1 MSRPLVSMHAHS
13 GTILRGPDD
22 ADKELT
28 EAILATCQGYS
39 DTFRKFFSS
48 YDKSGEGLLNE
59 LVFRRIIRGLGVHGP
74 TDALNRA
81 IETATDPHT
90 GMVSYDKFIAQ
101 FTFKGA
107 IPPEGAVSTSG
118 YLHSRILGAHSSA
131 PESNADM
138 SKSRSTVYGDYTDVI
153 DDRAVAG
160 APSERTDY
168 NLQAELKKE
177 GAAQKAREDA
187 LGTEL
192 GVSLKLIATQIAQ
205 KGSCVKVFRTKFDRG
220 HNGSI
225 TRQQFLLG
233 VRYLGIPS
241 DLVSNED
248 IDEIYNAFCS
258 ADGTLSVFEFETLVH
273 AGEEGKVLTR
283 MVQDRQARSTR
294 DARHDVAVLLES
306 GKDLGASRGER
317 RPLRRE
323 GSTVNVGSMHA
334 SELGTSTAANA
345 NVNTNMN
352 ASKAIAIGAAASSMQ
367 ANLLRFNEDQILAAI
382 KRRIASICTNKF
394 SSFGDCMANAQ
405 DYNRKVT
412 PESLRKF
419 IVAQAPELCPEY
431 AEKLL
436 GALVTQEKLRQYA
449 NSLGVNVADIS
460 PAVVASQPD
469 PSHISAVVFNELY
482 KLPGAADSGKQRL
495 DEEIW
500 AAVTLVSTTE
510 AHVVSKAALQ
520 QSLAHHQRNQYQC
533 VDDPPTPLELSTT
546 APLSRS
552 RAQSR
557 AAFATD
563 PNAYFNADAPDTFS
577 DYIQYKNDPTAGGGT
592 PNGRRLRQ
600 SMQRM
605 DLLASSQTPL
615 GVSGADRSAELH
627 KIRLQLIDA
636 MNGRKTALAE
646 AVALAAAQASDP
658 AAFRD
663 YLYDF
668 TRESLTPHQVQY
680 VLDGAIDGATGRIDR
695 YAVLRN
701 LRLERDYSG
710 DVSASVQPRK
720 ADFLSKEMVCM
731 SAVREKMQGLTE
743 KHETYSKLQRDA
755 AARKQHSSIMDH
767 VGDLTEADLA
777 ARSLRAPSNGPI
789 PRHMDSSGFSNVVYD
804 MEKHVTDEYEQCLQE
819 ATDSVV
825 RGNRRRAPD
834 SATRQTG
841 SLMVSGGGICSTRDS
856 QLAENEAKIRRVRN
870 TQRLVS
876 AHGTPSDVTYRHGK
890 AMVGTRSQLGE
901 SVGAQLQAIDA
912 EYLLDYQEN
921 LNGGARSTAFDA

>member
-1 MSRPLVSMHAHS
+1 MARPLVSMHAHS
-13 GTILRGPDD
+13 GTILRGADD
-22 ADKELT
+22 ADKELS
-28 EAILATCQGYS
+28 EAIMASCQGYS
-39 DTFRKFFSS
+39 EAFRKFFTP

-59 LVFRRIIRGLGVHGP
+59 LVFRRIVRGLGIHGP

-90 GMVSYDKFIAQ
+90 GMVSYDRFLAQ
-101 FTFKGA
+101 FSFKGDA
-107 IPPEGAVSTSG
+107 PPEGASTTNS
-118 YLHSRILGAHSSA
+118 YVHTRILGSHTSAADSSV
-131 PESNADM
+131 EM
-138 SKSRSTVYGDYTDVI
+138 SRTRSAVYGDYTGVV
-153 DDRAVAG
+153 DDRAIAG

-323 GSTVNVGSMHA
+323 GSAVNIGSMHA
-334 SELGTSTAANA
+334 SELGASTTA
-345 NVNTNMN
+345 NVGASVN
-352 ASKAIAIGAAASSMQ
+352 ASKAIGAAASSMQ
-367 ANLLRFNEDQILAAI
+367 ANLLRFSEDQILAAI

-436 GALVTQEKLRQYA
+436 GSLVTQEKLRQYA
-449 NSLGVNVADIS
+449 NSLGVNAADIS
-460 PAVVASQPD
+460 PTVVASQPD

-563 PNAYFNADAPDTFS
+563 PNAYFNADAPDAFS
-577 DYIQYKNDPTAGGGT
+577 DYTQYKNDPAGGGT
-592 PNGRRLRQ
+592 PSGRRLRQ

-605 DLLASSQTPL
+605 DMLASSQTPL

-646 AVALAAAQASDP
+646 AVALAATQAHDP

-680 VLDGAIDGATGRIDR
+680 VLDGAVDGATGRIDR
-695 YAVLRN
+695 YVVLRN
-701 LRLERDYSG
+701 LRLDRDYSG

-720 ADFLSKEMVCM
+720 ADFLSNDMVCM

-743 KHETYSKLQRDA
+743 KHETYSKTQRDA

-777 ARSLRAPSNGPI
+777 ARSLRAPSTGPI
-789 PRHMDSSGFSNVVYD
+789 PRHMDSSGFSNVIYD

-876 AHGTPSDVTYRHGK
+876 AHGTPSDVTHRHGK

-921 LNGGARSTAFDA
+921 LSGGARSTAFEV